1 MSTRIAPV
9 AGLLAGALVAVLA
22 FGAFLALGPDPGAT
36 PTPTTRAAA
45 LSPSPSAGESP
56 AAPPS
61 AGGSPSPSTDASA
74 SPGVVPS
81 GPAGSAGPG
90 AGDLSG
96 AFHVGQ
102 PAPAL
107 DLPGLGGGRIDLAA
121 LRGKPVW
128 VNFMA
133 TWCPS
138 CRDELPL
145 MAGYA
150 ARYGSQ
156 GLTIV
161 AVDVRESADLV
172 RPYMQSLGITFPVAL
187 DADARA
193 QQTWGAYALPVHF
206 WIDAG
211 GTVRFGA
218 LGGIGP
224 DAMAQGLQSIMP
236 GASISP

>member
-22 FGAFLALGPDPGAT
+22 FVVVVAVAPDPGAT
-36 PTPTTRAAA
+36 PAPPTGTASV
-45 LSPSPSAGESP
+45 SPSPP
-56 AAPPS
+56 APPS
-61 AGGSPSPSTDASA
+61 PIVSPTPSPGSSSSPSA
-74 SPGVVPS
+74 SPGSSTSP
-81 GPAGSAGPG
+81 GPATS
-90 AGDLSG
+90 DLAG

-107 DLPGLGGGRIDLAA
+107 DLPGLDGGRVGLAS

-128 VNFMA
+128 LNFMA

-145 MAGYA
+145 MAGYS
-150 ARYGSQ
+150 ARYGGQ

-172 RPYMQSLGITFPVAL
+172 RPYMHGVGVTFPVAL
-187 DADARA
+187 DADGRA

-224 DAMAQGLQSIMP
+224 DAMAQGLRSIMP
-236 GASISP
+236 GASIAP